1 MAGGFRGTG
10 NAVRKLSFLR
20 VGSVLR
26 TRNPYFF
33 TSKQNC
39 MRNTET
45 KTKPVAATGKLT
57 KEQAQI
63 LFTVEKNKYTAEELE
78 NLFMYLN
85 KLNLADFS
93 YSLDELIGDY
103 LSSAEAISGMEL
115 TGLCNLFKF
124 NRVLSDM
131 AFIK

>member
-1 MAGGFRGTG
+1 MTD
-10 NAVRKLSFLR
+10 
-20 VGSVLR
+20 
-26 TRNPYFF
+26 
-33 TSKQNC
+33 
-39 MRNTET
+39 

-78 NLFMYLN
+78 ELFMYLN